1 MMPNMGG
8 REVIARMQIDED
20 LMSIPVII
28 LTVDKDAELDCLK
41 IGAMDFIAMPFT
53 DIEIIKARISKCI
66 ELSEDRE
73 LIHYTERDKFTGL
86 LNRDYFFRYVSR
98 LDHLYKE
105 AVMDAVCCDVN
116 RFHSVNKQYGRQF
129 GDKVLR
135 SISAS
140 LKKLAREIGGISCRE
155 NDDTFLLYCPH
166 QDNYEQVLRDFLS
179 ETFSE
184 IEESDRVKLR
194 FGVFTD
200 AQLEPD
206 IEERFIRANNAADH
220 VKENPEQL
228 CAFYE
233 FTTN

>member
-1 MMPNMGG
+1 
-8 REVIARMQIDED
+8 
-20 LMSIPVII
+20 
-28 LTVDKDAELDCLK
+28 
-41 IGAMDFIAMPFT
+41 MDFIPKPLP
-53 DIEIIKARISKCI
+53 DIDIVKARIAKCI

-73 LIHYTERDKFTGL
+73 LIQHTERDKLTGL
-86 LNRDYFFRYVSR
+86 LNKEYFFRYVER
-98 LDHLYKE
+98 LDHIYKGTPL
-105 AVMDAVCCDVN
+105 DAVACDVS
-116 RFHSVNKQYGRQF
+116 RFHSINKQYGRKY
-129 GDKVLR
+129 GDQVLH
-135 SISAS
+135 SIGVSIR
-140 LKKLAREIGGISCRE
+140 KLARETGGIGCRQQG
-155 NDDTFLLYCPH
+155 DTFLLYCPH

>member
-1 MMPNMGG
+1 
-8 REVIARMQIDED
+8 V
-20 LMSIPVII
+20 LHSI
-28 LTVDKDAELDCLK
+28 
-41 IGAMDFIAMPFT
+41 G
-53 DIEIIKARISKCI
+53 
-66 ELSEDRE
+66 
-73 LIHYTERDKFTGL
+73 
-86 LNRDYFFRYVSR
+86 VSIR
-98 LDHLYKE
+98 
-105 AVMDAVCCDVN
+105 
-116 RFHSVNKQYGRQF
+116 
-129 GDKVLR
+129 
-135 SISAS
+135 
-140 LKKLAREIGGISCRE
+140 KLARETGGIGCRQQG
-155 NDDTFLLYCPH
+155 DTFLLYCPH